1 MNQTIQRV
9 GAEDTPPPEADRL
22 WEQAHPAELIFLI
35 ASGTAER
42 QNFQAVS
49 ADFKLRYRIGLTDQD
64 ALQAAYG
71 SADPVAL
78 LRASAGRVVA
88 AFFAGQTLDR
98 VLGENREEI
107 ADRLGVALQRD
118 LDRSGAGIQVAAV
131 VIEAIHPPAGAAE
144 AYHNV
149 QAAEIRANTSIEAE
163 RGRAKS
169 TQANAS
175 QYATDVVAQAQAAA
189 AETTSTAQSDLTR
202 FTADHAA
209 VSANSDAFLLERR
222 LTAIGNGLA
231 KSALTIVD
239 HRIPPPE
246 APVLDLRP
254 LSPTTARSAG
264 TDRE

>member
-1 MNQTIQRV
+1 
-9 GAEDTPPPEADRL
+9 
-22 WEQAHPAELIFLI
+22 
-35 ASGTAER
+35 
-42 QNFQAVS
+42 
-49 ADFKLRYRIGLTDQD
+49 
-64 ALQAAYG
+64 LQAAYG

-175 QYATDVVAQAQAAA
+175 QYATDVVAQAQAA
-189 AETTSTAQSDLTR
+189 
-202 FTADHAA
+202 DHAA